1 MRLLDRGEG
10 LANNARLGYCSIGIV
25 HISSINV
32 KQCEQL

>member
-1 MRLLDRGEG
+1 MRLLGGCEE
-10 LANNARLGYCSIGIV
+10 LASEAPLRYCSIDIV